1 MALNF
6 KILGIVKFGGKMKA
20 KKQIDIWIFV
30 SLTILALYVIFL
42 IYPMFNVAKTS
53 VINSNGN
60 FTLEYFIRFFSQKY
74 YLDTL
79 KNSFI
84 VSFATTIISL
94 AVGVPL
100 AYLYNMFQIR
110 GRKFLQIVIILCTM
124 SAPFIGAYSWIL
136 LLGRN
141 GVITVFFKNFGI
153 EFGTIYGFK
162 GILLSMASR
171 LFPLAFMYVSG
182 AMQNIDNSLFEAS
195 ANLGCSG
202 VSRFLQVG
210 VPLCMPSVLAA
221 ALMIFMR
228 AFADFGTPLMI
239 GEGYRT
245 FPVEIYNQFVGETG
259 TNYNFAAAISVIAI
273 VITAIVF
280 FVQKFAN
287 SRFQFTMSALHPIE
301 RKKAKPVTSFFI
313 HLYAYGV
320 VSISMM
326 PQIYLIY
333 TSFRKS
339 SRSGFAFVPG
349 YSFGNY
355 ISAFKRMNSEVWNT
369 VYIGVATLLVIILFA
384 ILVAYLVVRRKSI
397 LNNTI
402 DTFSM
407 LPYII
412 PGSVVGIALATSFST
427 SIIPLTGTAIIMI
440 IAMCIRR
447 IPYTIRSSVA
457 TLQQIPMNIEE
468 AAISLGATKAKTF
481 MAITV
486 PMMGSGIIAGA
497 ILSWVSIITELSSS
511 IMLYSAGTT
520 TLTVM
525 VYSLVNRGTYGQAAA
540 VATILTVFTIISL
553 MLFNKFSKSG
563 DISL

>member
-1 MALNF
+1 MSTHKKTNPWLLISIIVF
-6 KILGIVKFGGKMKA
+6 GIY
-20 KKQIDIWIFV
+20 
-30 SLTILALYVIFL
+30 LLFL
-42 IYPMFNVAKTS
+42 IYPMFNIAKTS
-53 VINSNGN
+53 VMDSEGKL
-60 FTLEYFIRFFSQKY
+60 TLKYFIQFFSQKY
-74 YLDTL
+74 YRTTL
-79 KNSFI
+79 KNSF
-84 VSFATTIISL
+84 VMSFATTILSL
-94 AVGVPL
+94 LIGVPL
-100 AYLYNMFQIR
+100 AYLYNMYEIN
-110 GRKFLQIVIILCTM
+110 GRKFLQIVIVLCTM

-141 GVITVFFKNFGI
+141 GVITVFLNKIGI
-153 EFGTIYGFK
+153 EIGTIYGFR
-162 GILLSMASR
+162 GILLSMSTR

-182 AMQNIDNSLFEAS
+182 AMQNVDNSLLEAS

-202 VSRFLQVG
+202 FRRFWKVG
-210 VPLCMPSVLAA
+210 ISLCMPSILAA
-221 ALMIFMR
+221 TLMIFMR

-273 VITAIVF
+273 LITTLVFYTQKIV
-280 FVQKFAN
+280 N
-287 SRFQFTMSALHPIE
+287 SRFQFTMNALHPIQ
-301 RKKAKPVTSFFI
+301 RKKAKPVLNALI
-313 HLYAYGV
+313 HLYAYGIV
-320 VSISMM
+320 FISML
-326 PQIYLIY
+326 PQLYLIY

-339 SRSGFAFVPG
+339 SKSGFAFVPG

-355 ISAFKRMNSEVWNT
+355 IAAFKRMGRGFKNEIWNT
-369 VYIGVATLLVIILFA
+369 VSIGVTTLVIIIVLA
-384 ILVAYLVVRRKSI
+384 ILIAYLVVKRKNALTNI
-397 LNNTI
+397 I

-427 SIIPLTGTAIIMI
+427 GPIVLIGTAAIMI

-457 TLQQIPMNIEE
+457 TLQQIPDCIEE
-468 AAISLGATKAKTF
+468 AAISLGASRQKTF
-481 MAITV
+481 IRITV
-486 PMMGSGIIAGA
+486 PIMANGIISGA

-511 IMLYSAGTT
+511 IMLYSARNT

-540 VATILTVFTIISL
+540 VATILTVFTVVSLII
-553 MLFNKFSKSG
+553 FNLVSK
-563 DISL
+563 DDNIKI